1 MKNRARSHEVETT
14 GIDRPCDDVLFAE
27 LASDQVA
34 ATLRQAAFSR
44 LPNDDP
50 KRIET
55 SLRSVGDRD
64 GVTSE
69 RSGDLRRLTS
79 APLWLDYD
87 YDYDYEHEQEHE
99 LVRSQRHPHRQEISV
114 SL

>member
-1 MKNRARSHEVETT
+1 M
-14 GIDRPCDDVLFAE
+14 
-27 LASDQVA
+27 
-34 ATLRQAAFSR
+34 
-44 LPNDDP
+44 
-50 KRIET
+50 
-55 SLRSVGDRD
+55 
-64 GVTSE
+64 VTSE

-99 LVRSQRHPHRQEISV
+99 LVRSQRHSHRQEISV